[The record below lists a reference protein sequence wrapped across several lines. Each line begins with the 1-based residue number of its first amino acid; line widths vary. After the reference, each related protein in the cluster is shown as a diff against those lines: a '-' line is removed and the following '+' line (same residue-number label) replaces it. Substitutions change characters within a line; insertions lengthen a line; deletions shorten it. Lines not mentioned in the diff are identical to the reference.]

1 MSTEPQSQE
10 PSSTPRVQLNPT
22 VAPEQ
27 ARAIPSL
34 TPEQSEL
41 TAEAQGKSVTES
53 RGPLAE
59 TITMGAPVEIP
70 RQAETKLDSD
80 LEAEI
85 AAALG
90 GVEDLSAGGDVTAAP
105 AAAGG
110 SPAAAPAGDGSG
122 LPPNFNP
129 EEVTPGTRMKGKVV
143 SVYGDSVVLDLAG
156 RASAVVPVKNFDTGK
171 IPAVGVTLAL
181 VAEGYDAAQGL
192 IRARVAGGGVSKPQ
206 GNWDAVSAGQVVEC
220 VVTKTNKGGLEVNV
234 SNLRGFMPA
243 AQVDLGYCNNLEQ
256 FVGQKVKAVVL
267 EVNPAKKN
275 LIVSRRQYIEST
287 LAETREQIWTKLG
300 VGQRVNGRVKTLK
313 DYGAF
318 IDIGGLD
325 GLLHVSEM
333 SWNRL
338 NHPKDLL
345 KEGQEVEVQILS
357 LDRDTTK
364 ISLGLKQL
372 TSSPWLAVMER
383 YPIESTVRGKVTKT
397 TEFGAFV
404 ELEPGLEGMVHISEL
419 DHKRVVRVTD
429 ILQVGKEIDL
439 KVLTIDPNKRRIAL
453 SLKALVA
460 KPEGPKKVSDEDLA
474 PGAGAAPYVPKRDRN
489 QLRGGGTGSGGF
501 LFGRPD
507 RD

>member
-1 MSTEPQSQE
+1 MSNEPQSQDL
-10 PSSTPRVQLNPT
+10 SSTPRVQLNPT

-34 TPEQSEL
+34 TPERPDAD
-41 TAEAQGKSVTES
+41 AEQKSDNVVET

-59 TITMGAPVEIP
+59 TITTGAPVEIP
-70 RQAETKLDSD
+70 RRNDTALDQS

-85 AAALG
+85 AAALT
-90 GVEDLSAGGDVTAAP
+90 GVENLSAGGTPAAAAP
-105 AAAGG
+105 AAAAT
-110 SPAAAPAGDGSG
+110 PATDSSG
-122 LPPNFNP
+122 LPANFNP
-129 EEVTPGTRMKGKVV
+129 EEVTAGTRLKGKVV

-156 RASAVVPVKNFDTGK
+156 RASAVVPVKNFETGK

-192 IRARVAGGGVSKPQ
+192 IKARVAGGGVSKPQ
-206 GNWDAVSAGQVVEC
+206 GNWEAVAAGQVVEC
-220 VVTKTNKGGLEVNV
+220 TVTKTNKGGLEVNV

-243 AQVDLGYCNNLEQ
+243 AQVDLGFCNNLEQ

-287 LAETREQIWTKLG
+287 LVETREQTWAKLS
-300 VGQRVNGRVKTLK
+300 VGQRVTGRVKTLK

-357 LDRDTTK
+357 LDRESTK

-372 TSSPWLAVMER
+372 SSSPWLSVMEK

-460 KPEGPKKVSDEDLA
+460 KPEGPKRVSDEDLS
-474 PGAGAAPYVPKRDRN
+474 PGANAAPYVPKRDRN
-489 QLRGGGTGSGGF
+489 HLRGGGTGSGGF

-507 RD
+507 RE